1 MGKTTKVVDRIAE
14 IKKLMSKDE
23 LDTALRYRDLI
34 VTEICSN
41 KSASYEKMKTTSYS
55 VMTNVYG
62 LISDESLDIIKEF
75 LIEFFKKHNYSAEI
89 KYTNMTPQLRPLIAM
104 KLDITLTE
112 IDNSRATIITNMEK
126 DILDDEYGV
135 KIKTAN
141 ETYDITQNEVDK
153 KIITYEL
160 TEISKKIDKACSLR
174 QYNIEY
180 KIKSLKPTETNYRKI
195 VYIIQDKLEKLG
207 YGVTVYDDHIMDG
220 DFTLG
225 IGWNFNNNLKC
236 FKLM

>member
-1 MGKTTKVVDRIAE
+1 MGKTTEVVDRIAE
-14 IKKLMSKDE
+14 IKKLMNKDE
-23 LDTALRYRDLI
+23 LNTALRYRDLI
-34 VTEICSN
+34 VSEICDDRS
-41 KSASYEKMKTTSYS
+41 SSYEKMKKTSYS

-89 KYTNMTPQLRPLIAM
+89 KYTNMTPQLRPSIAM

-112 IDNSRATIITNMEK
+112 IDNSRAIIINNMEK

-141 ETYDITQNEVDK
+141 ETFNITKTEVDK
-153 KIITYEL
+153 KIIAYEL

-180 KIKSLKPTETNYRKI
+180 KIESLKPTEDNYRRI
-195 VYIIQDKLEKLG
+195 VYMIQDKLEKLG
-207 YGVTVYDDHIMDG
+207 YGVTIYDDHIMEG
-220 DFTLG
+220 GLTLG
-225 IGWNFNNNLKC
+225 IGWNFNNNFKC